1 MLKSSLFRVGLAAV
15 IESPII
21 GWGKSMP
28 TIHQQS
34 KLHSPIAVLNFPYQI
49 RAQLKLTM
57 KITKIAFAA
66 LLMTG
71 AALFTSCKESAPAD
85 SEVKPEASEETEKK
99 VLVLSAIP
107 NEKISDQEASYK
119 ALAKYLSSTLG
130 VEVAYDVSEDYT
142 SAVTRFANDEVH
154 LMWFG
159 GLTGVQARAKVE
171 GARAIAQGVVDP
183 QYKSYFIAHKDTGLK
198 KSDEFPKEIADMSF
212 TFGSKSSTSGRL
224 MPTYFIQQETGKK
237 PQEFFKAAPQF
248 SKTSHAGTAKTVN
261 KGSVQI
267 GAISYK
273 TFDKMKA
280 AGELP
285 DCDIIWETPGYA
297 DYNFTAHP
305 SLDKMFGEGFIDKL
319 QKALVDCKDEKA
331 LGAILREEGLIPAK
345 NSDFDGIVK
354 VARELEF
361 IR

>member
-1 MLKSSLFRVGLAAV
+1 
-15 IESPII
+15 
-21 GWGKSMP
+21 
-28 TIHQQS
+28 
-34 KLHSPIAVLNFPYQI
+34 
-49 RAQLKLTM
+49 M
-57 KITKIAFAA
+57 KTSIKTAFTA
-66 LLMTG
+66 LLISS
-71 AALFTSCKESAPAD
+71 AAFLTSCKNSGETADDGNSASND
-85 SEVKPEASEETEKK
+85 ETAKK
-99 VLVLSAIP
+99 VLVISAIP
-107 NEKISDQEASYK
+107 DKKISDQEASYK
-119 ALAKYLSSTLG
+119 ALADYLAKTLDIE
-130 VEVAYDVSEDYT
+130 VEYDVSENYD

-183 QYKSYFIAHKDTGLK
+183 MYKSYFIAHKDTGLK
-198 KSDEFPKEIADMSF
+198 KSDTFPKEIANMSF

-224 MPTYFIQQETGKK
+224 MPTFFIQKETGKK
-237 PQEFFKAAPQF
+237 PEEFFSETPQF
-248 SKTSHAGTAKTVN
+248 RAQGSHTATATVVN
-261 KGSVQI
+261 EGSVQV
-267 GAISYK
+267 GALSYK

-280 AGELP
+280 AGDLP

-305 SLDKMFGEGFIDKL
+305 SLDKTFGAGFIDKL

-331 LGAILREEGLIPAK
+331 LGAIMREEGLIPAK

-354 VARELEF
+354 VAKELDF

>member
-1 MLKSSLFRVGLAAV
+1 MLKSSLFRVGSAAV
-15 IESPII
+15 VKSPII

-28 TIHQQS
+28 LTN
-34 KLHSPIAVLNFPYQI
+34 LNRKKREPNFQLKFRSI
-49 RAQLKLTM
+49 RTNQKLTM
-57 KITKIAFAA
+57 KISKIALAA

-71 AALFTSCKESAPAD
+71 AALLTSCKESGTATEEKTIAKAD
-85 SEVKPEASEETEKK
+85 GDTMKK
-99 VLVLSAIP
+99 VLVISAIP
-107 NEKISDQEASYK
+107 DSKISDQTAAYG
-119 ALAKYLSSTLG
+119 ALADYLKKTLDI
-130 VEVAYDVSEDYT
+130 EVKYDVSEDYP

-159 GLTGVQARAKVE
+159 GLTGVQARAKVD

-183 QYKSYFIAHKDTGLK
+183 KYKSYFIAHKDTGLK
-198 KSDEFPKEIADMSF
+198 KSADFPSKIADMSF

-224 MPTYFIQQETGKK
+224 MPTYFIQKETGEK
-237 PQEFFKAAPQF
+237 PEEFFTTTPQF
-248 SKTSHAGTAKTVN
+248 STGSHAGTAKSVN
-261 KGSVQI
+261 AGSVQV
-267 GAISYK
+267 GALSYK
-273 TFDKMKA
+273 TYDKMKA
-280 AGELP
+280 AGDLP

-305 SLDKMFGEGFIDKL
+305 SLEKMFGEGFIDKL

-345 NSDFDGIVK
+345 NEDFDGIVK
-354 VARELEF
+354 VAKELDF